1 MGWLIAGA
9 LALACFLGMALVL
22 KLPRK
27 TWEVS
32 AAALILGLAGYA
44 LQGSP
49 SQPAKPTEPKEKV
62 AGAEAAE
69 AVKARKAMAGGSTV
83 TDKYLTPADAL
94 ARHGQYGDA
103 AELLRG
109 AVAEQPAN
117 GEAWLAMANALVGH
131 AEGNL
136 SPAAILAY
144 RNAERAAPDHPGPP
158 FFLGLALAQS
168 GREEEGRAIW
178 AELLARSPA
187 DAPWRAELTA
197 RLADLDAFI
206 ARKAAAQGK

>member
-1 MGWLIAGA
+1 MGWLIAGI
-9 LALACFLGMALVL
+9 LALTCFLAMALVL
-22 KLPRK
+22 KLPRR

-44 LQGSP
+44 LQGNPSMAGSP
-49 SQPAKPTEPKEKV
+49 TAPKEKV

-69 AVKARKAMAGGSTV
+69 AVKARKAMGNGSTV
-83 TDKYLTPADAL
+83 TDKYMTPADAL

-109 AVAEQPAN
+109 AVAEQPNN

-136 SPAAILAY
+136 SPASVLAY

-168 GREEEGRAIW
+168 GRTEEGRAVW

-187 DAPWRAELTA
+187 DAPWRGELTA

-206 ARKAAAQGK
+206 ARSKAASGQ

>member
-1 MGWLIAGA
+1 MGWLIAGM
-9 LALACFLGMALVL
+9 LALACFLVMALVL
-22 KLPRK
+22 KLPRR

-44 LQGSP
+44 LQGNP
-49 SQPAKPTEPKEKV
+49 SMPASPTEAKEK
-62 AGAEAAE
+62 AGSAEAAE
-69 AVKARKAMAGGSTV
+69 AVKARKAMGSGSTV
-83 TDKYLTPADAL
+83 TDKYMTPADAL

-109 AVAEQPAN
+109 AVAEQPGN

-136 SPAAILAY
+136 SPAAVLAF

-168 GREEEGRAIW
+168 GRTDEGRAIW
-178 AELLARSPA
+178 LELLARSPA

-206 ARKAAAQGK
+206 ARQKTAEGQ